1 MLLYY
6 GHSRDACFQQ
16 VRMATVKEDRLKGG
30 RSVASSPL
38 LSTPAITML
47 TLIFTRIGSLATE
60 GTEDVQ

>member
-6 GHSRDACFQQ
+6 GHSSDACFQQ
-16 VRMATVKEDRLKGG
+16 VRMATVKED

-47 TLIFTRIGSLATE
+47 TLIFTRIGSLATG